1 MKKGSWV
8 FDNMGM
14 LLIALLVLI
23 VAILFIMALK
33 GKGFDII
40 NKLKELI

>member
-8 FDNMGM
+8 FDNLGM

-23 VAILFIMALK
+23 VAILFIMAMK
-33 GKGFDII
+33 GRGFDII
-40 NKLKELI
+40 DKLKELI

>member
-1 MKKGSWV
+1 MKKGSWI

-23 VAILFIMALK
+23 VAILFIMAMK
-33 GKGFDII
+33 GRGFEII
-40 NKLKELI
+40 AKLKELI